1 MKTESF
7 AGWLKRWPLIAIL
20 RGIKP
25 AEALDI
31 GEVLVEAGFCI
42 VEVPLNSPEPFASI
56 IRLSKRFGDNVL
68 IGAGTVMD
76 REQVQKVADAGG
88 RIIVMP
94 HADERIVEA
103 AKRRNLY
110 VVPGFATATEGFR
123 MIQAGAD
130 AIKLFPA
137 EANPPK
143 VLKALR
149 AVLPREMPV
158 LPVGGITPGQHEGIL
173 GRRCRWFRARFGA
186 VQTRRYGGK
195 GRAVGGGFSR
205 CASGASEKAEKPV
218 NVAKRHDAKLT

>member
-1 MKTESF
+1 MKTETF
-7 AGWLKRWPLIAIL
+7 VAWLERWPLVAIL

-25 AEALDI
+25 TEALDV
-31 GEVLVEAGFCI
+31 GEILVEAGFCI

-56 IRLSKRFGDNVL
+56 IRLSKRFGDKVL
-68 IGAGTVMD
+68 IGAGTVTQW
-76 REQVQKVADAGG
+76 EQVQKVADAGG

-123 MIQAGAD
+123 MIDAGAD

-149 AVLPREMPV
+149 AVLPKEVPV
-158 LPVGGITPGQHEGIL
+158 LPVGGISPNNMKEYWEAGADGFGLGSALYKPGDATAKVAQSAAD
-173 GRRCRWFRARFGA
+173 FRVALHA
-186 VQTRRYGGK
+186 LPK
-195 GRAVGGGFSR
+195 
-205 CASGASEKAEKPV
+205 KP
-218 NVAKRHDAKLT
+218 